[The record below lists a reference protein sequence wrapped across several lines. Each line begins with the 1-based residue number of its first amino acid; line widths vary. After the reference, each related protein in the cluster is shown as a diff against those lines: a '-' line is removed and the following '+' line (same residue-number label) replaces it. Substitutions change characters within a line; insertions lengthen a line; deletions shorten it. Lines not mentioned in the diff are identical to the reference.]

1 MHGRYRIRIKNSRNT
16 YSFELRRN
24 ITVLRG
30 ESGRGKTTL
39 FDMIHE
45 YNRFGKN
52 SGVSISCDRE
62 IIAIDGNQWEEDILA
77 HPSAIIVIDEDS
89 HFIRSRDF
97 ARTVQ
102 GSDNYYLLITRNY
115 LAELPI
121 SVDEIY
127 ELTGSKNK
135 KFKRV
140 YREIDRMYD
149 HPSSRYLP
157 FIPEIVV
164 TEDNRS
170 GYQFFKQVAEKAGIQ
185 CVSAEGKTKIFK
197 KISQY
202 TDRNVVVIADGA
214 AFGAEINDFVEQQKL
229 RPRKLALFLP
239 ESFEWIVLKSGVI
252 QGIEPSRIEQ
262 PELYADSAK
271 FMSWEQY
278 FTELLINETKGID
291 YLRYKKSKLAGF
303 YLQEKTAEMIRKEI
317 KGIQFGAS

>member
-1 MHGRYRIRIKNSRNT
+1 MHGMYRIRIKNSRNT

-62 IIAIDGNQWEEDILA
+62 IIAIDGDQWEEDILA

-291 YLRYKKSKLAGF
+291 YLRYKKSKLAEF

>member
-170 GYQFFKQVAEKAGIQ
+170 GYQFFKQVAEKAGIH

-202 TDRNVVVIADGA
+202 TDWNVVVIADGA

>member
-62 IIAIDGNQWEEDILA
+62 IIAIDGDQWEEDILA

-291 YLRYKKSKLAGF
+291 YLRYKKSKLTEF